1 MDAYAQA
8 LHDAAV
14 AALPGWVRRCVRSR
28 ASGLEVEAAEAGRRA
43 AREVGERLRVLLAA
57 DIDEQRTNPLSVL
70 RGAVVYPTEVL
81 KAAGVTPVPRDA
93 FVERAFPDDIY
104 NLSPASWREIDET
117 LQEPG
122 LIWGAW
128 KAKQFLERR
137 RAEGKL
143 P

>member
-14 AALPGWVRRCVRSR
+14 AALPGWVERCVRSR
-28 ASGLEVEAAEAGRRA
+28 ASGLEVEAGEAGRRA
-43 AREVGERLRVLLAA
+43 AREVGERLRVLLAT
-57 DIDEQRTNPLSVL
+57 DIDKQRVNPLSVL

-81 KAAGVTPVPRDA
+81 KAAGVAPVPRDA

-104 NLSPASWREIDET
+104 NLSPAGWRDIDES

>member
-8 LHDAAV
+8 LHAAAV
-14 AALPGWVRRCVRSR
+14 AALPRWVQRCVRSL
-28 ASGLEVEAAEAGRRA
+28 ASGLDDEAAEAGRRA
-43 AREVGERLRVLLAA
+43 ALDVGERLRALLDT

-81 KAAGVTPVPRDA
+81 TAAGVAPVARDA

-104 NLSPASWREIDET
+104 NLVPASWRDIDES

-122 LIWGAW
+122 LVWGAW

>member
-8 LHDAAV
+8 LHAAAV
-14 AALPGWVRRCVRSR
+14 AALPGWVQRCVRSR
-28 ASGLEVEAAEAGRRA
+28 ASGLDDEAAEAGRRA
-43 AREVGERLRVLLAA
+43 ALDVGERLRVLLAT

-70 RGAVVYPTEVL
+70 RGAVGYPTEVL
-81 KAAGVTPVPRDA
+81 KAAGVAPVARDA

-104 NLSPASWREIDET
+104 NFVPASWRDIDEA

-122 LIWGAW
+122 LVWGAW

>member
-1 MDAYAQA
+1 MC
-8 LHDAAV
+8 
-14 AALPGWVRRCVRSR
+14 WSRRRPRTQSAHIANAC
-28 ASGLEVEAAEAGRRA
+28 ASGLDSEAAAAGRRA
-43 AREVGERLRVLLAA
+43 ALEVGERLRALLAT

-81 KAAGVTPVPRDA
+81 KAAGVAPVARDA
-93 FVERAFPDDIY
+93 FVEQAFPDDIY
-104 NLSPASWREIDET
+104 NLSPASWRDIDES
-117 LQEPG
+117 LEEPG

>member
-14 AALPGWVRRCVRSR
+14 AALPGWVERCVRAR
-28 ASGLEVEAAEAGRRA
+28 ASGLDSEAAAAGRRA
-43 AREVGERLRVLLAA
+43 ALEVGERLRALLAT

-81 KAAGVTPVPRDA
+81 KAAGVAPVARDA
-93 FVERAFPDDIY
+93 FVERAFPDAVY
-104 NLSPASWREIDET
+104 NRSPASWRDIDES

>member
-8 LHDAAV
+8 LHAAAV

-28 ASGLEVEAAEAGRRA
+28 ASGLDEEAAEAGRRA
-43 AREVGERLRVLLAA
+43 ALDVGERLRALVDT

-81 KAAGVTPVPRDA
+81 KAAGVAPVARDA

-104 NLSPASWREIDET
+104 NLAPASWRDIDES

-122 LIWGAW
+122 LVWGAW

>member
-14 AALPGWVRRCVRSR
+14 AALPGWVQRCVRSR

>member
-8 LHDAAV
+8 LHAAAV
-14 AALPGWVRRCVRSR
+14 AALPGWVQRCVRSR
-28 ASGLEVEAAEAGRRA
+28 APGLDEEAAEAGRRA
-43 AREVGERLRVLLAA
+43 ARDVGERLRVLLDT

-81 KAAGVTPVPRDA
+81 KAAGVAPVARDA
-93 FVERAFPDDIY
+93 FVARAFPDDIY
-104 NLSPASWREIDET
+104 NLAPASWREIDES

-122 LIWGAW
+122 LVWGAW